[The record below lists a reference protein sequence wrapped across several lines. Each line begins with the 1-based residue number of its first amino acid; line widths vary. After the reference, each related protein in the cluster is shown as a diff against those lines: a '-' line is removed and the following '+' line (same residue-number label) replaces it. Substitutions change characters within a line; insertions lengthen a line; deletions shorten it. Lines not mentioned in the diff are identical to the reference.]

1 MRQYDHSRSTVTH
14 LAYCGAW
21 AWRRLRRAEEEE
33 AEETRMREEE
43 LRQGECGGQAMARRR
58 GSTMKGVRRRGEVV
72 MTKGLKW
79 GMDVGR
85 GWEMGEVV
93 PRRGWYWVVEEA
105 MVEMAVAEEEEE
117 VVPPLSSGE

>member
-1 MRQYDHSRSTVTH
+1 MR
-14 LAYCGAW
+14 
-21 AWRRLRRAEEEE
+21 
-33 AEETRMREEE
+33 MKEEE

-79 GMDVGR
+79 GMDVER

-105 MVEMAVAEEEEE
+105 MVEMAEEEEE
-117 VVPPLSSGE
+117 EVVVPPLSSGE